1 MHSHIWIH
9 SWFSSR
15 GILLPNTS
23 LFLHAAL
30 VEICRRCWHWA
41 RLSSCYQDSHWHW
54 MPRLGP
60 TIRWFEKSS
69 HSRPQ
74 QATVWKGFS
83 SVICVAFRLN
93 SHEAFSSFS
102 FGISQGLRP
111 TLGFL
116 CRSTNCRMGSEHLE
130 LLELS
135 VFFGTLGNWFG
146 ECDFVSEHRRWNWP
160 SPASQLTNGRLEHS
174 NQLREVHFIHFS
186 TRKDVTGWEIVVS
199 YVSYVSRTDEF
210 ELRMPVFA
218 EPDTVSSS
226 SEVHKYF
233 NWQWSL
239 GKTNFSWLF
248 LINQGLKMEDV
259 HLR

>member
-1 MHSHIWIH
+1 M
-9 SWFSSR
+9 WFEPYHVFGRLGMVPCLPPERDLRSCFRETCGKRDQFFSACFHGTGPNALTHLDSLLVFLSR
-15 GILLPNTS
+15 YSTS
-23 LFLHAAL
+23 QYLHAAL

-60 TIRWFEKSS
+60 TIRWFKRSS

-102 FGISQGLRP
+102 FRISQGLRP

-135 VFFGTLGNWFG
+135 VF
-146 ECDFVSEHRRWNWP
+146 SAR
-160 SPASQLTNGRLEHS
+160 
-174 NQLREVHFIHFS
+174 
-186 TRKDVTGWEIVVS
+186 
-199 YVSYVSRTDEF
+199 
-210 ELRMPVFA
+210 
-218 EPDTVSSS
+218 
-226 SEVHKYF
+226 
-233 NWQWSL
+233 
-239 GKTNFSWLF
+239 
-248 LINQGLKMEDV
+248 
-259 HLR
+259 

>member
-1 MHSHIWIH
+1 MIDSTLTPTVAEPPGIVSLQSSHVVVAPQHVVWAISRIWQVGDGAMPSPWAGFAILFPWNLWQKGPTFLCLF
-9 SWFSSR
+9 SWHWSKCTHTFGFTLGFSSR

-135 VFFGTLGNWFG
+135 VF
-146 ECDFVSEHRRWNWP
+146 SAR
-160 SPASQLTNGRLEHS
+160 
-174 NQLREVHFIHFS
+174 
-186 TRKDVTGWEIVVS
+186 
-199 YVSYVSRTDEF
+199 
-210 ELRMPVFA
+210 
-218 EPDTVSSS
+218 
-226 SEVHKYF
+226 
-233 NWQWSL
+233 
-239 GKTNFSWLF
+239 
-248 LINQGLKMEDV
+248 
-259 HLR
+259 